1 MAIIKN
7 NISKVVYGDTVLI
20 DLTADTVSADK
31 ILTNFTAHDKTGAVI
46 TGECSFD
53 VDSQDAN
60 VQVAEILDGKTA
72 YARGTKLTGTMPN
85 NGAVSLTIS
94 NVNDELTIAQGY
106 HDGSGKVVIDADE
119 IKKLVPTNIKKDV
132 VILGVKGDYG
142 GEAVNAQENKTV
154 TPSTT
159 RQIVLP
165 DTESGF
171 SYLSQVTVL
180 AIPYAEVDNSVG
192 GKTVTIG

>member
-1 MAIIKN
+1 MAVNK
-7 NISKVVYGDTVLI
+7 NISKVVYGNTVLI
-20 DLTADTVSADK
+20 DLTTDTVTKDQ

-46 TGECSFD
+46 TGECTFD

-72 YARGTKLTGTMPN
+72 YARGTKLSGTMPN

-159 RQIVLP
+159 KQIVLP